1 MPCSQDNRGYRGGK
15 MGASRDKDVEDAL
28 SRLKRDF
35 LPHSIASRISVRIS
49 ARLDRAGR
57 NGAQIADLATP

>member
-1 MPCSQDNRGYRGGK
+1 